1 MRSIGFKTVAQLLS
15 NRIIKYFINPLFRIR
30 MGEDIFLN
38 VGEIKNALEDLAY
51 TKVNKHINKYRNH
64 LLSIVLN
71 QAADIEECI
80 EVGLTNQEFIDLVI
94 YLTSEIRYKNKVA
107 EPPLPPPTSDGNL
120 PGAKERYFGLLRHS
134 QPRRSAPF
142 QPVLAAAT
150 GPKIVLT

>member
-71 QAADIEECI
+71 
-80 EVGLTNQEFIDLVI
+80 
-94 YLTSEIRYKNKVA
+94 
-107 EPPLPPPTSDGNL
+107 
-120 PGAKERYFGLLRHS
+120 
-134 QPRRSAPF
+134 
-142 QPVLAAAT
+142 
-150 GPKIVLT
+150 